1 MITESDVE
9 CDNPRFKIEC
19 IEKSV
24 PPKGISGGNWYRYVI
39 GQDGS
44 KITGFKKGTLQSVTD
59 HLEIF
64 TENLNERSASGVSPN
79 AHTARGRK

>member
-1 MITESDVE
+1 MITESEVKY
-9 CDNPRFKIEC
+9 NVPRFKIEC

-24 PPKGISGGNWYRYVI
+24 PPEGISGGNWYRYVI
-39 GQDGS
+39 GQDGR

-59 HLEIF
+59 HVEAF
-64 TENLNERSASGVSPN
+64 TENLNERSGKGISPN